1 MNFNELTDKNIDT
14 LITMR
19 KQVVNPSAKWTEN
32 RGSKQKNYEL
42 KAGEYLFSLYL
53 RQNSFDAE
61 HFSCGLA
68 VIKPD
73 GQRLTLLRYN
83 GSNHPHGEI
92 HFACHIHRATE
103 KAIRAGK
110 KPESHAEQTDSYHSL
125 EGALFC
131 LCQDA
136 NVAGLPDLKADHPDL
151 FK

>member
-1 MNFNELTDKNIDT
+1 MNFNELTDKDIHT

-19 KQVVNPSAKWTEN
+19 KKTVNPSAKWIEN

-42 KAGEYLFSLYL
+42 KAGEYLFTLYL
-53 RQNSFDAE
+53 RQNIFDIE

-83 GSNHPHGEI
+83 GSNHPHGDI
-92 HFACHIHRATE
+92 HFTCHIHTTTE

-110 KPESHAEQTDSYHSL
+110 KPESHAEQTGRYHSL

-131 LCQDA
+131 LCKDA
-136 NVAGLPDLKADHPDL
+136 NVTGLPDLQADHPDL